1 MFENFVSSL
10 APMAWV
16 ACLAVQA
23 FIHYFIFG
31 ARKER
36 LEQQEHEAMALVGT
50 AAEIEAEILAA
61 AEIDEI
67 EHFSRRLLRQQQ
79 QQEEDGNRD
88 EASSSSSPMMPEE
101 DEDENDDDEGH
112 DLFPHS
118 ESLSSSFCVDESQ
131 SSLTKENAILLQQRL
146 SQSFASSTAS
156 SSTSSRNSTKHNHR
170 SNNIRTAFGSV
181 SQSRLNKSIA
191 SINNDPKFYLMHRTG
206 SEMLKVRYC
215 LLLLLWLLFV
225 CVPSYI

>member
-88 EASSSSSPMMPEE
+88 EASSCSSPMMPED
-101 DEDENDDDEGH
+101 DEDENDDNEGH
-112 DLFPHS
+112 DRFPHS

-131 SSLTKENAILLQQRL
+131 SSLTKENALLLQQRL

-156 SSTSSRNSTKHNHR
+156 TKKSSRK
-170 SNNIRTAFGSV
+170 AFGSV

-206 SEMLKVRYC
+206 SEMLKRCTLERRVEEQIAA
-215 LLLLLWLLFV
+215 
-225 CVPSYI
+225 VPE

>member
-36 LEQQEHEAMALVGT
+36 LEQQEHEAIALVGT

-67 EHFSRRLLRQQQ
+67 EHFSRSLLRQQ
-79 QQEEDGNRD
+79 QQEEDGNRE
-88 EASSSSSPMMPEE
+88 EALSCSTPMMPEE
-101 DEDENDDDEGH
+101 DGDENDDEGH

-118 ESLSSSFCVDESQ
+118 ESLSSSFCVEESQ

-146 SQSFASSTAS
+146 SQSFSSSSTAS

-170 SNNIRTAFGSV
+170 STIRTAFGSV

-206 SEMLKVRYC
+206 SEMLKRCTLERRVEEQIAA
-215 LLLLLWLLFV
+215 
-225 CVPSYI
+225 VPE

>member
-67 EHFSRRLLRQQQ
+67 EHFSRSLLRQQQ

-88 EASSSSSPMMPEE
+88 EASSCFSPRMPED
-101 DEDENDDDEGH
+101 DEDENDDNEGH
-112 DLFPHS
+112 DRFSHS

-131 SSLTKENAILLQQRL
+131 SSLTKENALLLQQRL

-156 SSTSSRNSTKHNHR
+156 TKQKSRK
-170 SNNIRTAFGSV
+170 AFGSV

-206 SEMLKVRYC
+206 SEMLKRCTLERRVEEQIAA
-215 LLLLLWLLFV
+215 
-225 CVPSYI
+225 VPE

>member
-67 EHFSRRLLRQQQ
+67 EHFSRSLLRQQQ
-79 QQEEDGNRD
+79 QQEEDGA
-88 EASSSSSPMMPEE
+88 EASSSSSSMMPEE
-101 DEDENDDDEGH
+101 DEDENDDEGH
-112 DLFPHS
+112 DRFSHS

-131 SSLTKENAILLQQRL
+131 SSLTKENALLLQQRL

-156 SSTSSRNSTKHNHR
+156 TKQKSRK
-170 SNNIRTAFGSV
+170 AFGSV

-206 SEMLKVRYC
+206 SEMLKRCTLERRVEEQIAA
-215 LLLLLWLLFV
+215 
-225 CVPSYI
+225 VPE